1 MQLAAR
7 REERKEQEARQEARE
22 AARREERKEQEARQE
37 AREAA
42 RRKKQKARQEGRA
55 DNPTGFVGVYLDAP
69 GRAMPYRAKVSRGG
83 NRVHLGTFATA
94 EEAALCVARTPE
106 GEKTATRRDKKRRRR

>member
-1 MQLAAR
+1 MQL
-7 REERKEQEARQEARE
+7 

-55 DNPTGFVGVYLDAP
+55 DNPTGFVGVYLNQP
-69 GRAMPYRAKVSRGG
+69 GRAKPIQAQVRRDGRKVS
-83 NRVHLGTFATA
+83 LGPW
-94 EEAALCVARTPE
+94 AASPPP
-106 GEKTATRRDKKRRRR
+106 RRRRCASRDRRRGRRRPQCRRHQ

>member
-1 MQLAAR
+1 MQL
-7 REERKEQEARQEARE
+7 

-55 DNPTGFVGVYLDAP
+55 DNPTGFVGVYLDQR
-69 GRAMPYRAKVSRGG
+69 GRAKPYLATVKRGG
-83 NRVHLGTFATA
+83 NKVHLGSFATA
-94 EEAALCVARTPE
+94 EEAALCVARSPE
-106 GEKTATRRDKKRRRR
+106 GQAAAVKRAAAAVPLTGERRRGSRRRRRS